1 MLLSYHIDFL
11 YYLISLNTE
20 YFTIIVGS
28 KSATDVADFLDDRGD
43 DITIT
48 EELFRAA
55 AGNIRYGNEIMKLLR
70 KQRREEVKVTA
81 KVVLAAAENTG
92 VGKEVIELL
101 LERQPEDHV
110 VTESVRRGAAQNLR
124 YGIKIRELLVD
135 YRTSQ
140 VAQRVVEALVQRSH
154 DMDKRSRIL
163 AEQRDEFLRGS
174 LSSTQTDLRT
184 LESDESIRSYTLSG
198 SNISGFDETEI
209 EEGSSVY
216 VDHLPDL
223 SPPLDPELG
232 ISASYLPCTFSD
244 ALGCAKIYS
253 IHDITA
259 WIRHSISH
267 FFSVGP
273 PVKCV
278 CIFCDKPGGQFY
290 TPTIDDEIQNWYK
303 RMFHISD
310 HYACGALWIQARPD
324 YFVLDHLAKIGGMTP
339 DDYQEAIRYTE
350 RPAIDGLVDPEVES
364 PAQLRERR
372 ERQRQARVYDD
383 LEKEKR
389 MLKRLAKNKERA

>member
-232 ISASYLPCTFSD
+232 ISASYLPVPLVMLSGAQKSIQSMTSQLGYDTAYRTFS
-244 ALGCAKIYS
+244 ALVRRLNVFVYFATNRGASSTLQQLTTKSKIGIS
-253 IHDITA
+253 ECSTFQITTL
-259 WIRHSISH
+259 
-267 FFSVGP
+267 VGP
-273 PVKCV
+273 CGFKL
-278 CIFCDKPGGQFY
+278 DQ
-290 TPTIDDEIQNWYK
+290 TILSLTIWQ
-303 RMFHISD
+303 RS
-310 HYACGALWIQARPD
+310 GA
-324 YFVLDHLAKIGGMTP
+324 
-339 DDYQEAIRYTE
+339 
-350 RPAIDGLVDPEVES
+350 
-364 PAQLRERR
+364 
-372 ERQRQARVYDD
+372 
-383 LEKEKR
+383 
-389 MLKRLAKNKERA
+389 